1 MAVINRV
8 AEFTPE
14 IAGWR
19 QHLHRNPEL
28 LFDLAGT
35 SAFVAEKLREF
46 GCDIVETGIGQSGV
60 VAVIRGRSGDSRRR
74 IGLRADMDA
83 LPIEEIGE
91 AGYRSQVPGK
101 MHACGHD
108 GHTAM
113 LLGAARYLAETR
125 NFDGE
130 AVMVFQPA
138 EEGANGARAMLD
150 DGLMERFG
158 IQEIY
163 GMHNLPGMEVGRFAV
178 RAGPVMAAADTF
190 RITLNGKGAHAAM
203 PHMGRDPI
211 VAACHLVTALQSIV
225 SRDVDSL
232 ERAVVSVGR
241 ISAGDAFNVIPHSA
255 EILGT
260 VRTFSAQVQDL
271 VEKRL
276 GEIACQIGA
285 AFGSQA
291 ETAYSREVPAMI
303 NRPEQAAFLERVA
316 SGIVG
321 QDNIVTD
328 MPAMMG
334 AEDFAEMLNAR
345 PGAYLFLGNGDSAA
359 LHHPA
364 YDFSDDAIPYGV
376 SLWAR
381 LVETAMPAGGGRP

>member
-1 MAVINRV
+1 
-8 AEFTPE
+8 
-14 IAGWR
+14 
-19 QHLHRNPEL
+19 
-28 LFDLAGT
+28 
-35 SAFVAEKLREF
+35 
-46 GCDIVETGIGQSGV
+46 
-60 VAVIRGRSGDSRRR
+60 
-74 IGLRADMDA
+74 
-83 LPIEEIGE
+83 
-91 AGYRSQVPGK
+91 
-101 MHACGHD
+101 
-108 GHTAM
+108 
-113 LLGAARYLAETR
+113 
-125 NFDGE
+125 
-130 AVMVFQPA
+130 
-138 EEGANGARAMLD
+138 
-150 DGLMERFG
+150 
-158 IQEIY
+158 
-163 GMHNLPGMEVGRFAV
+163 GRFAV

-276 GEIACQIGA
+276 GEIACQIAA

-303 NRPEQAAFLERVA
+303 NRPEQAALLERVA

-321 QDNIVTD
+321 EDNIVTD

-345 PGAYLFLGNGDSAA
+345 PGAYLFVGNGDSAA

-364 YDFSDDAIPYGV
+364 YDFSDDAI
-376 SLWAR
+376 
-381 LVETAMPAGGGRP
+381 